1 MLTARARLT
10 SLASSRCLAT
20 SAVDLPAL
28 RLAKAGDLEALVEQQ
43 QRLAF
48 RAQLASGGASLPA
61 PALPS
66 AASLEAVG
74 GDNFMRVVRGGMAT
88 FLMHAEARVAS
99 ALGQGFYT
107 IGPCGEELLGS
118 IALGLRQ
125 DDAVA
130 LHYRHLATQVV
141 RQLDGD
147 RSMEDIFLDRYGTP
161 FILPLPRLNR
171 PVCLCGLCLGCRR
184 GMPCASLCQAVPCGV
199 SDAAS
204 SIYPEIAWLAACPV
218 AAVGASVVAAERLRW
233 RMQWLLQ

>member
-1 MLTARARLT
+1 M
-10 SLASSRCLAT
+10 
-20 SAVDLPAL
+20 
-28 RLAKAGDLEALVEQQ
+28 
-43 QRLAF
+43 
-48 RAQLASGGASLPA
+48 PA

-141 RQLDGD
+141 RQLDSD

-171 PVCLCGLCLGCRR
+171 PVVCLPVWPVLGMPPWHALCLSVPGCA
-184 GMPCASLCQAVPCGV
+184 M
-199 SDAAS
+199 
-204 SIYPEIAWLAACPV
+204 W
-218 AAVGASVVAAERLRW
+218 
-233 RMQWLLQ
+233 

>member
-1 MLTARARLT
+1 MLIARSRLT

-43 QRLAF
+43 QRVAF

-66 AASLEAVG
+66 TASLEAVG
-74 GDNFMRVVRGGMAT
+74 GDNLLRVVRGGMAT

-147 RSMEDIFLDRYGTP
+147 RSMEDIFLDRYGAP
-161 FILPLPRLNR
+161 VILPLPRLNR
-171 PVCLCGLCLGCRR
+171 PAVVCSHVA
-184 GMPCASLCQAVPCGV
+184 CA
-199 SDAAS
+199 
-204 SIYPEIAWLAACPV
+204 
-218 AAVGASVVAAERLRW
+218 
-233 RMQWLLQ
+233 